1 MKDWQW
7 VLNIMHMF
15 FIGVISWRLW
25 PRQCKSK
32 HFDAERGQWT
42 DCMFLKRHVGHHS
55 DRRIQW

>member
-1 MKDWQW
+1 MKDFQW
-7 VLNIMHMF
+7 ALEIAVLF
-15 FIGVISWRLW
+15 FICVAFW